1 MGCAG
6 REEQQAAPAGG
17 AGSAAADSAAADSA
31 AAASPKRE
39 FARLAAQGKVLA
51 RKCRRCGRLDL
62 ATACFCRGCGN
73 GAFDDAVIEG
83 RGRVAT
89 YTIITVPPEGFEEHT
104 PYAWVVL
111 DLDGC
116 DLRMSGFMAGIG
128 SPADLPVG
136 APARITGYDG
146 RGVVMEAVR
155 Q

>member
-6 REEQQAAPAGG
+6 QEQQRQAAPAGG
-17 AGSAAADSAAADSA
+17 AGSAAGAGDAAS
-31 AAASPKRE
+31 ASPKRE

-51 RKCRRCGRLDL
+51 LKCRRCGRLDL

-116 DLRMSGFMAGIG
+116 DLRISGFMAGIG
-128 SPADLPVG
+128 SPGDLPVG
-136 APARITGYDG
+136 APARIAGYDG

>member
-1 MGCAG
+1 MEDAG
-6 REEQQAAPAGG
+6 RRQPQQPPSPAGRG
-17 AGSAAADSAAADSA
+17 GGNSAGNSA
-31 AAASPKRE
+31 KQE

-51 RKCRRCGRLDL
+51 RTCRKCGRLDL
-62 ATACFCRGCGN
+62 ATACFCSGCGH
-73 GAFDDAVIEG
+73 GEFDDAVIDG

-89 YTIITVPPEGFEEHT
+89 YTIITVPPEGFEKYT

-116 DLRMSGFMAGIG
+116 SLRVSGFMAGIA

-136 APARITGYDG
+136 AAARIAGYDG

-155 Q
+155 R

>member
-1 MGCAG
+1 MEGAG
-6 REEQQAAPAGG
+6 REEEGQRRAGAPPARGG
-17 AGSAAADSAAADSA
+17 AAEAVD
-31 AAASPKRE
+31 ASPKRR
-39 FARLAAQGKVLA
+39 FALLAAQGKVLA
-51 RKCRRCGRLDL
+51 RRCRRCGRLDL
-62 ATACFCRGCGN
+62 ATACFCRGCGH
-73 GAFDDAVIEG
+73 GEFDDAVIAG

-89 YTIITVPPEGFEEHT
+89 YTIITVPPEGFEAHT

-116 DLRMSGFMAGIG
+116 GLRVSGFMAGIG
-128 SPADLPVG
+128 SPGDLPVG